1 MEVWVCSKLECSDRM
16 NSAVERKCT
25 MGLLLVVLFFIGLI
39 MMISNQY
46 AMIKKMD
53 EMNETLSE
61 INNKLG

>member
-1 MEVWVCSKLECSDRM
+1 M

-25 MGLLLVVLFFIGLI
+25 MGLLLVALFFIGLI

>member
-1 MEVWVCSKLECSDRM
+1 M
-16 NSAVERKCT
+16 NSATGRKCS
-25 MGLLLVVLFFIGLI
+25 MSLLLVILFFIGLI

-53 EMNETLSE
+53 EMNESLSE

>member
-1 MEVWVCSKLECSDRM
+1 M